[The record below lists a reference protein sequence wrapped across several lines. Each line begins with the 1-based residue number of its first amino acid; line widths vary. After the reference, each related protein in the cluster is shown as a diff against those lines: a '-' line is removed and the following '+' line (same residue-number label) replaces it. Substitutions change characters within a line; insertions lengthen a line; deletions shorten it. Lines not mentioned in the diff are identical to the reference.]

1 MDTLFSTVVLA
12 ALAQNLALGG
22 LIGLCPMVALSRR
35 YEVASGMAIASVLVL
50 PILSILA
57 YALGEYVFR
66 PVGLQSL
73 SLITW
78 TLLITLCI
86 GALQALLAKYSPK
99 IHRDFGAYVPFFGMN
114 CLVLGAVLSTA
125 LRARSFEEAVGLAVG
140 TAVGY
145 AVVLLIVAAMHERL
159 AMADL
164 PKPMRGVPAL
174 ILALGIL
181 SLALQGLRGVGT
193 P

>member
-78 TLLITLCI
+78 TLLITLC
-86 GALQALLAKYSPK
+86 
-99 IHRDFGAYVPFFGMN
+99 
-114 CLVLGAVLSTA
+114 
-125 LRARSFEEAVGLAVG
+125 
-140 TAVGY
+140 
-145 AVVLLIVAAMHERL
+145 
-159 AMADL
+159 
-164 PKPMRGVPAL
+164 
-174 ILALGIL
+174 
-181 SLALQGLRGVGT
+181 
-193 P
+193 